1 MTDAWSTLRQ
11 EDNSPKM
18 QLAVGGAFI
27 YQEVGQHSLVN
38 VHSWECP
45 GTQGSTCIQQ
55 TPGGRLP
62 CFITYGPLPR
72 IPALSRHQ
80 LSKPF
85 HKETLMKGM
94 TTHSSILPGEFHGQR
109 TLEGYIQVNGKES
122 DMTERVT
129 LTHTHTHTH
138 THTMQPGCLKSLVGF
153 FLALA

>member
-1 MTDAWSTLRQ
+1 MPGLPLDERTTVPKCSWLWEGLSSTRRLGNTAYWMSTHENVQKLR
-11 EDNSPKM
+11 DPLGFSRP
-18 QLAVGGAFI
+18 
-27 YQEVGQHSLVN
+27 QEVDCHVSLLMA
-38 VHSWECP
+38 HC
-45 GTQGSTCIQQ
+45 
-55 TPGGRLP
+55 
-62 CFITYGPLPR
+62 PR

-80 LSKPF
+80 LSKSF

-122 DMTERVT
+122 GMTERVT

-138 THTMQPGCLKSLVGF
+138 THPMQPGCLKSLVGF